1 MQERLE
7 KQSRELKEANELIER
22 LQRGYDDK
30 KGSKSP
36 EPATKNGKKGK
47 KYDDQ
52 KTRLLKVV
60 RVQRASLKVL
70 NEQISSVNLK
80 VQNYDRVIQRNLD
93 LTKKIGEVERKL
105 ISKGPQT
112 LDAFEE

>member
-1 MQERLE
+1 
-7 KQSRELKEANELIER
+7 
-22 LQRGYDDK
+22 
-30 KGSKSP
+30 
-36 EPATKNGKKGK
+36 
-47 KYDDQ
+47 
-52 KTRLLKVV
+52 
-60 RVQRASLKVL
+60 
-70 NEQISSVNLK
+70 VNLK